1 LARFSLHCNMSSA
14 EPALR
19 RTPLFEEHRRL
30 GAKMIGFGGWEMPVF
45 YSGIVNEH
53 LAVRHRVGVFDISH
67 MGQLTVEGPGSAGW
81 LDAQLTN
88 NLRKLGIGDGQ
99 YSLMLNERGGVI
111 DDLIVYRTGQDR
123 YLLVVNAALI
133 DQDFAHLRQRLSLA
147 PYPGVEL
154 RNESDSYAAVAVQG
168 PRAAEL
174 FSPIGDLPARNQTRQ
189 TEIGGA
195 PVWIA
200 RTGYTGEDGF
210 EAFFP
215 AATAAGI
222 WREFLSLGQPYG
234 ILPCGLGA
242 RDTLRLEAGLPLNGA
257 DLSPERTPLA
267 AGLRAFVDLAKNE
280 FQGRAALL
288 AELEHGLTERLTA
301 IKVTSKAPPP
311 RAHYPLL
318 AGGRPVGELTS
329 GSLSPSLQ
337 TGIGLGYLPVEFAK
351 PGQALEIEIRGKRFP
366 ATVERKPLYKSHA
379 SPGRPEVH

>member
-1 LARFSLHCNMSSA
+1 
-14 EPALR
+14 
-19 RTPLFEEHRRL
+19 
-30 GAKMIGFGGWEMPVF
+30 MIGFGGWDMPVF

-53 LAVRHRVGVFDISH
+53 LAVRQRVGIFDISH
-67 MGQLTVEGPGSAGW
+67 MGQLIVEGPGSAEW
-81 LDAQLTN
+81 LNAQLTN
-88 NLRKLGIGDGQ
+88 NLRMLGIGDGQ

-111 DDLIVYRTGQDR
+111 DDLIVYRTAQDR

-133 DQDFAHLRQRLSLA
+133 GHDFGHLRQRLALA
-147 PYPGVEL
+147 PEPTGVTL
-154 RNESDSYAAVAVQG
+154 RNESVSYAAVAVQG
-168 PRAAEL
+168 PRATDL
-174 FSPIGDLPARNQTRQ
+174 FQPIGDLPARNRIW
-189 TEIGGA
+189 EIEIAGT

-215 AATAAGI
+215 AATAVGL

-267 AGLRAFVDLAKNE
+267 AGLRAFVDLDKNE

-288 AELEHGLTERLTA
+288 AELERGLKERLAA
-301 IKVTSKAPPP
+301 IKVEPKGPPP
-311 RAHYPLL
+311 RAHYALW
-318 AGGRPVGELTS
+318 AEGRPVGELTS

-337 TGIGLGYLPVEFAK
+337 TGIGLGYLSVEFAK
-351 PGQALEIEIRGKRFP
+351 PGQMLELEIRGKRFP

>member
-1 LARFSLHCNMSSA
+1 
-14 EPALR
+14 
-19 RTPLFEEHRRL
+19 
-30 GAKMIGFGGWEMPVF
+30 MIGFGGWEMPVF

-67 MGQLTVEGPGSAGW
+67 MGQLTVEGPGSAEW
-81 LDAQLTN
+81 LDTHLTN
-88 NLRKLGIGDGQ
+88 NLRKLGIGGGQ

-111 DDLIVYRTGQDR
+111 DDLIVYQTGQDR
-123 YLLVVNAALI
+123 YLLVVNAACI
-133 DQDFAHLRQRLSLA
+133 NHDFAHLRQRLNLA
-147 PYPGVEL
+147 LYPGVEL
-154 RNESDSYAAVAVQG
+154 RDESDRYAAVAVQG

-174 FSPIGDLPARNQTRQ
+174 FSPIGDLPARNQIRQ
-189 TEIGGA
+189 IEIGGA

-215 AATAAGI
+215 AATAGEL
-222 WREFLSLGQPYG
+222 WQEFLSLGQPYG

-267 AGLRAFVDLAKNE
+267 AGLRAFVDLTKHE

-288 AELEHGLTERLTA
+288 AELEHGPAERLVA
-301 IKVTSKAPPP
+301 IKVAPKAPPP

-318 AGGRPVGELTS
+318 AGGGPVGELTS
-329 GSLSPSLQ
+329 GGLSPSLQ

>member
-1 LARFSLHCNMSSA
+1 
-14 EPALR
+14 
-19 RTPLFEEHRRL
+19 
-30 GAKMIGFGGWEMPVF
+30 MIGFGGWEMPVF

-53 LAVRHRVGVFDISH
+53 LAVRHRVGIFDISH
-67 MGQLTVEGPGSAGW
+67 MGQLTMEGPGGAEW

-88 NLRKLGIGDGQ
+88 NLRKMGVGEGQ

-111 DDLIVYRTGQDR
+111 DDLIVYRTGEDR

-133 DQDFAHLRQRLSLA
+133 DHDFAHLRENLRLA
-147 PYPGVEL
+147 PHPGVEL
-154 RNESDSYAAVAVQG
+154 RNASDAYAAVAVQG

-174 FSPIGDLPARNQTRQ
+174 FSPIDELPARNRIRQ
-189 TEIGGA
+189 IEIGGT

-215 AATAAGI
+215 AAAAAGL
-222 WREFLSLGQPYG
+222 WQEFLALGQPCG

-280 FQGRAALL
+280 FQGRAALR
-288 AELEHGLTERLTA
+288 AELERGLAERLVA
-301 IKVTSKAPPP
+301 IKVSPKAPPP

-318 AGGRPVGELTS
+318 AEGRPVGELTS
-329 GSLSPSLQ
+329 GGLSPSLQ
-337 TGIGLGYLPVEFAK
+337 TGIGLGYLPLEFAK
-351 PGQALEIEIRGKRFP
+351 PGQMLEIEVRGRRFP

-379 SPGRPEVH
+379 SPGRLEVHKNA

>member
-1 LARFSLHCNMSSA
+1 MSSV
-14 EPALR
+14 EPVLR

-53 LAVRHRVGVFDISH
+53 LAVRQRVGVFDISH
-67 MGQLTVEGPGSAGW
+67 MGQLTVQGPGSAEW
-81 LDAQLTN
+81 LDAQLSN
-88 NLRKLGIGDGQ
+88 NLHKLGTGDGQ
-99 YSLMLNERGGVI
+99 YSLMLNEHGGVI

-123 YLLVVNAALI
+123 YFLVVNAALI
-133 DQDFAHLRQRLSLA
+133 DDDFTHLRQRLSLV
-147 PYPGVEL
+147 PHPGVDL
-154 RNESDSYAAVAVQG
+154 RDESALYAAVAVQG
-168 PRAAEL
+168 PRAVEL
-174 FSPIGDLPARNQTRQ
+174 FSPIGDLPARNQIRQ
-189 TEIGGA
+189 IEVGGT

-215 AATAAGI
+215 AAAAVGL
-222 WREFLSLGQPYG
+222 WRQFLSLGQPYG

-288 AELEHGLTERLTA
+288 AELEHGLTERLAA
-301 IKVTSKAPPP
+301 IKVTAKAPPP
-311 RAHYPLL
+311 RPHYSLL
-318 AGGRPVGELTS
+318 AGGRPIGELTS
-329 GSLSPSLQ
+329 GGLSPSLQ

-351 PGQALEIEIRGKRFP
+351 PGQMLEIEIRGKRFP
-366 ATVERKPLYKSHA
+366 ATVERKPLYKRHA
-379 SPGRPEVH
+379 SPGQPEVR